1 MHSTLFQNAMCCG
14 GRKLQHF
21 LKLYE
26 SFLNSRDKGPT
37 NKCKKR
43 MSLDV
48 CTDKKNKHFQTVY
61 LSHLLFVL
69 NDLKTYGCTV

>member
-1 MHSTLFQNAMCCG
+1 VHSTLFQNAMCCG

-26 SFLNSRDKGPT
+26 SFLNSRGKGPT
-37 NKCKKR
+37 NKSKKR

-48 CTDKKNKHFQTVY
+48 RFEGLWIKGSNFC
-61 LSHLLFVL
+61 
-69 NDLKTYGCTV
+69 